1 MCDAFIPML
10 RPVDLRRVAE
20 RREVHNGVLGEPLP
34 LGEPPDGRDRVGETA
49 VPRFVDDDLRPAR
62 ADAQLLCVG
71 HVKLV
76 VALEE
81 VHDHIGDGHGI
92 IVHSLGLVGPPLH
105 LFREAVEL
113 GQGDA
118 ALLEALYP
126 PWRGAG
132 GARGRLGPGSL
143 EHGASHGLAQGREH
157 RRVLAEEG
165 RLMGKL
171 VLAILSLGSA
181 GYSTVI
187 LQLLPPTVEHAEV
200 AGRVRQEA
208 VSFVS
213 LAATEEVED
222 LPSVRVLRS
231 FRPRDI
237 PILDGLH
244 EGAGGHRDADLPD
257 GGVDLELFAHPHRRM
272 QLEAAPDALQR
283 HGTPVDE

>member
-118 ALLEALYP
+118 ALLEALHP
-126 PWRGAG
+126 PRRGSRC
-132 GARGRLGPGSL
+132 ARGRLGVRRP
-143 EHGASHGLAQGREH
+143 EHGAAHGLAQRREVP
-157 RRVLAEEG
+157 RVRPEQRGLVGELLLA
-165 RLMGKL
+165 
-171 VLAILSLGSA
+171 VLPLRGVGHCA
-181 GYSTVI
+181 VV
-187 LQLLPPTVEHAEV
+187 LQLLPPAIDQTEV
-200 AGRVRQEA
+200 AGRVRHEA
-208 VSFVS
+208 VALVR
-213 LAATEEVED
+213 LAAAEEVED
-222 LPSVRVLRS
+222 LPAVCVL
-231 FRPRDI
+231 
-237 PILDGLH
+237 
-244 EGAGGHRDADLPD
+244 
-257 GGVDLELFAHPHRRM
+257 
-272 QLEAAPDALQR
+272 
-283 HGTPVDE
+283 